1 MKTLGIDLGGTQIK
15 YGIVEK
21 GSVSESAQCDT
32 PSSGSY
38 CETLDKII
46 EISQHILKSH
56 PDIDHIGLAAPGIID
71 TGAGIIH
78 YSNNLDWHEV
88 PICVDLQQAVGKK
101 VKIANDAQCATL
113 GEALYGAGRGF
124 SRVAMLTIGT
134 GVGGGFIRDGKLE
147 TDSYGSMAYIFG
159 HSIIEF
165 DGKLCNCGRRGC
177 LETYA
182 SASAITKRLARTDQ
196 GGITV
201 KEVFELARTGD
212 VLANEI
218 VREFLEYL
226 SAGAVN
232 IANILRPHVIIIGGG
247 VSASADLILPLV
259 NKAMQKGVYG
269 FVFAPVQVVQAE
281 LGNKAGIVGAASL

>member
-15 YGIVEK
+15 YGIVEN
-21 GSVSESAQCDT
+21 GSVPESAQCDT
-32 PSSGSY
+32 PSSRNY
-38 CETLDKII
+38 TEVLNKII
-46 EISQHILKSH
+46 EISQHMLKSH
-56 PDIDHIGLAAPGIID
+56 PDISHIGLAAPGIID

-78 YSNNLDWHEV
+78 YSNNFDWHEV
-88 PICVDLQQAVGKK
+88 PVCADIQHAVGKK

-113 GEALYGAGRGF
+113 GEALYGAGKGF
-124 SRVAMLTIGT
+124 SRVAMLTVGT

-159 HSIIEF
+159 HSVIDF
-165 DGKLCNCGRRGC
+165 DGRLCSCGRHGC

-182 SASAITKRLARTDQ
+182 SAGAITKRLAQTGR

-212 VLANEI
+212 AAVDEI

-247 VSASADLILPLV
+247 VSASADLILPVV
-259 NKAMQKGVYG
+259 NKAVQKGVYG
-269 FVFAPVQVVQAE
+269 FVFAQVKVVQAE
-281 LGNKAGIVGAASL
+281 LGNNAGIVGAASL

>member
-1 MKTLGIDLGGTQIK
+1 MKILGIDLGGTQIK
-15 YGIVEK
+15 YGIVEN
-21 GSVSESAQCDT
+21 GSVLESAKCDT
-32 PSSGSY
+32 PSGGSY
-38 CETLDKII
+38 SETLDKII
-46 EISQHILKSH
+46 EISRNMLKSH
-56 PDIDHIGLAAPGIID
+56 QDIGHIGLAAPGIID
-71 TGAGIIH
+71 TSAGIIR
-78 YSNNLDWHEV
+78 YSNNLGWHEI
-88 PICVDLQQAVGKK
+88 PICADIQQAIGKK

-113 GEALYGAGRGF
+113 GEALYGAGKGY
-124 SRVAMLTIGT
+124 SRVAMFTIGT

-182 SASAITKRLARTDQ
+182 SASAIAKRWARTDQ
-196 GGITV
+196 DGITV
-201 KEVFELARTGD
+201 KEIFELARTGD
-212 VLANEI
+212 TLANEI

-247 VSASADLILPLV
+247 VSASADLIVPVV
-259 NKAMQKGVYG
+259 NKAMQMNVYG
-269 FVFAPVQVVQAE
+269 FAFAQVKVVQAE
-281 LGNKAGIVGAASL
+281 LGNIAGIVGAASI